1 MRAFGVR
8 RSVFGVRRL
17 SFRVW
22 RSVFRVWRSITEKS
36 SLRRSAGRHLLKTS
50 LRTDRRPASQSNHK
64 LRGTPNAKRRA
75 PNVL

>member
-1 MRAFGVR
+1 MKAFGVR

-17 SFRVW
+17 S
-22 RSVFRVWRSITEKS
+22 FRVWRSITEKS

-50 LRTDRRPASQSNHK
+50 LRTDRRPASQSNDM

>member
-17 SFRVW
+17 S
-22 RSVFRVWRSITEKS
+22 FRVWRSITEKS

-50 LRTDRRPASQSNHK
+50 LRTDRRPASQSNDK
-64 LRGTPNAKRRA
+64 LRETPNAKRRA

>member
-17 SFRVW
+17 S
-22 RSVFRVWRSITEKS
+22 FRVWRSITEKS

-50 LRTDRRPASQSNHK
+50 LRTDRRPASQSNDK